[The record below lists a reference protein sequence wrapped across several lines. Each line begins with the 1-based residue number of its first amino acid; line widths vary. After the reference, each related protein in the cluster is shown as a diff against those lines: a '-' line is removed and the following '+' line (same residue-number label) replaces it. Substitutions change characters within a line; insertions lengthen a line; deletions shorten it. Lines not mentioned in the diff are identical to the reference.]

1 MLNKWDDDINEAIK
15 YVGGNTYGSSGL
27 PDYAG
32 IIRSQLVANNAIGEG
47 IYQDFLFVNDKN
59 ETSSYPWEGEA
70 TDSTNAVQ
78 ASTIAASIKE
88 VFNIMALTERFNV
101 LLVDELPKG
110 EINLSAI
117 YLVRSKCECGDIE
130 ENTYTG
136 CYYVKTGKTIKKVD
150 IPEFKIN
157 LDELFYLTRAEY
169 DAGLSDYV
177 KEIEDLLRQKFG
189 KYWDDEDFALDKM
202 LDQIVADIETELKA
216 STDKI
221 LEDVNQR
228 VDESLHQMDVKLE
241 SVENNFNEKF
251 SILESSINTSLNETN
266 DKVDKKIAELD
277 IKVNDTIDEL
287 DNKFNILEDSV
298 KNEISD
304 LDSKITTL
312 DEEMNAKINNLDS
325 EIDDLTDKLS
335 EYVKTEDL
343 VALNDE
349 INELK

>member
-32 IIRSQLVANNAIGEG
+32 IIRSQLVANNAVGEG

-78 ASTIAASIKE
+78 ASTIATSIKE

-117 YLVRSKCECGDIE
+117 YLVRSKCECGNIE

-157 LDELFYLTRAEY
+157 LNELFYLTRAEY

-189 KYWDDEDFALDKM
+189 KYWDDEGFALDKM
-202 LDQIVADIETELKA
+202 LDQIVADIEAELKT

-228 VDESLHQMDVKLE
+228 IDESLQQMDDKLE
-241 SVENNFNEKF
+241 SIENDFNKKF
-251 SILESSINTSLNETN
+251 DTLTTNIDNKIQDIDSELNNQLDDFRQDLINYKKES
-266 DKVDKKIAELD
+266 DKKYLAQSNSISM
-277 IKVNDTIDEL
+277 DEL
-287 DNKFNILEDSV
+287 
-298 KNEISD
+298 
-304 LDSKITTL
+304 
-312 DEEMNAKINNLDS
+312 
-325 EIDDLTDKLS
+325 
-335 EYVKTEDL
+335 
-343 VALNDE
+343 
-349 INELK
+349 NELK